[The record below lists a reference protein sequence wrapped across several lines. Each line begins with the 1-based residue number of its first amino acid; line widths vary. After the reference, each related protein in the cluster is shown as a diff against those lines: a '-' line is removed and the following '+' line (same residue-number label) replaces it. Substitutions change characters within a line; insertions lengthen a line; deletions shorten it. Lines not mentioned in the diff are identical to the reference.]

1 MMTTQAPSLSI
12 LNPNPQRIPGPS
24 LLHQLVRNA
33 PHHGQ
38 PAIDYQASDK
48 SHTSLSYPELH
59 SRAEHLAKRILG
71 ALPESES
78 ENRNGNGNGSGS
90 GRHGPQQLVVPLLLP
105 QCPELYISQL
115 AILKAGGAF
124 CPLNLDAPPERVK
137 FILRDVS
144 ATVIITTTTLRS
156 KIDDLES
163 HVRVIVV
170 DQDDDAQHDLDH
182 VCHLGREATA
192 DSLAYVMYTSGSTGT
207 PKGVGISHDAA
218 TQALLGHDR
227 HIPYFSRFL
236 QFAAPTFDVSVFEVF
251 FPMFRG
257 ATLVCCSRADML
269 NDLPAVLRN
278 LRVDACELTPTVAGS
293 LLRSRDNVPDL
304 RLLLTIGEML
314 TGPVI
319 KEFGRAEHKSG
330 ILWAMYGPT
339 EATIHCTLQPSCEAS
354 SSPNNVGFPLD
365 TVSAF
370 ILAPLGDDDSGHFEV
385 LPYGATGELAIGGHQ
400 TAVGYINRPEQTSKV
415 FIDTPHGR
423 LYRTGDKARMRE
435 NGTIDCFGRI
445 SDGQVKLRGQRTELG
460 EIEQAVLHTSGCHG
474 AVASIIKGI
483 IVVFCESDD
492 PNDHVAE
499 EVLQTCRNWLPVFM
513 VPGDV
518 VFMKSFPRLPSGK
531 IDRKQ
536 LKTNYEMSRTDD
548 SASPTQFA
556 DDVERELAG
565 LAQEALGIHLQPSS
579 ILTAAGMDSLAAI
592 KLASRLRRAGFSTSA
607 VDILSCKTISQ
618 LRSRIRRQRGR
629 ADSAVEVEE
638 PSTRVDST
646 AAYMDEISKCHPTL
660 DRQISDIEAV
670 VPCAP
675 MQVSMLA
682 ETLINREAY
691 CNWIELHVS
700 GAYPVETIS
709 LWFRDLARNNEALRT
724 GFAAFSGQIKQII
737 WKELGASQIRTVE
750 HLDRRYR
757 LDEEGFFRPFSVQI
771 RPRKPSTTSVLL
783 HIHHALYD
791 GWSFDMLLSDLNI
804 LAQGGQPAGR
814 PSFRLVSNYYQ
825 SAEFSYVADTA
836 RAYWA
841 EYLLGYQPTA
851 MPQMLAKQKNSGQVI
866 SAERKLNVEAS
877 FIKQI
882 SIQLEISPQVL
893 FQTCLLYL
901 WGSIL
906 GTKDVVIGNVTSGRT
921 IPVMGIEDVMGP
933 CLTTTP
939 LRSRIGQVH
948 TIRELLESI
957 HASNREIL
965 AHCTL
970 PLADIK
976 KAAGIMPG
984 QPLYDALFVYQES
997 LHSREGRQQ
1006 PETIKQVAHEDYLE
1020 TKLLAEI
1027 EPLGTGFQFRITYH
1041 DNVFHPSH
1049 MQMFLRQFECILEHV
1064 VKNLDSDM
1072 FSITR
1077 CFADNVLSQYNCD
1090 PKTLEGTPDLATLFE
1105 RTAAKAP
1112 GKTAICFAE
1121 DIGDSGADLKTISYG
1136 DLNSQA
1142 NRIARLVL
1150 TSGASEGNP
1159 VAIVMEKSI
1168 MLYAGILGILKAGCA
1183 YLPLLPSTPRSRIR
1197 TIFEQANVRLC
1208 ISEESS
1214 RDALPVIDGCRFISL
1229 HGAKLNDH
1237 SEENLETLVDSSR
1250 VANIIYTS
1258 GSTGVPKG
1266 VCVTQLNIAS
1276 NLDVLSRIY
1285 PVKENSRML
1294 QACSQ
1299 AFDVSVFEILFALT
1313 RGMCLC
1319 AATNDV
1325 LFADL
1330 ERSIATMGVTHLS
1343 MTPTVASL
1351 VRPQKVPKVE
1361 FLVTSGE
1368 PMTSEVARHWVGKL
1382 YQGYGPSETTNICSV
1397 KKMTPEDHIR
1407 HLGFAFENTSAFIL
1421 APASLDV
1428 LPICCV
1434 GELCFGGDQVVAG
1447 YLNLPAVTNEK
1458 FIKHPR
1464 YGRLYRSGDMGRML
1478 PDGSLLIVG
1487 RVDDQIKLRGQ
1498 RIELGEINSVVATA
1512 REVANC
1518 VTVLVSQGQQLV
1530 CYYVPSDADGGMF
1543 HVLTPNSMVAKM
1555 NEAIYGSI
1563 RSRLPG
1569 YMVPSYLIPI
1579 STIPMTSSGKID
1591 KNALR
1596 EVFGKLNQGDL
1607 EVFCATTQATDSDGD
1622 WCDEERKVATVVANV
1637 LNASPRDIRRWT
1649 PLTSLGLDSISAI
1662 SVAKGL
1668 QSILSL
1674 RVSISA
1680 ILQNPCV
1687 AKLAALFRE
1696 QQIEIAMIGDV
1707 LDVFPP
1713 ELAQQIQQKIHNKY
1727 LEVEKILPC
1736 TPLQEAM
1743 LAVSTSDTSYLNR
1756 MVFRLNVDAA
1766 VMMQAWITM
1775 FQRHGILRTCFFST
1789 DDREHSMA
1797 QCVLKSWEPEWLSF
1811 NVAGN
1816 SLDAMISKQAEAISA
1831 VIDSGEPPISLAV
1844 IKNGANTHLSF
1855 ICHHALYDGVAIS
1868 RLLEEIEQVAL
1879 GVQLPPPPS
1888 YEPFL
1893 REMLSSSDSTDAFWT
1908 VHLENLRT
1916 KSLARASDAQA
1927 GRDVLINCLDIPL
1940 SNIDQGLKILNAS
1953 LLPLLQAVW
1962 ANVLRIILNSDDV
1975 CFGNVF
1981 NGRTGTVD
1989 RVDELIAPCF
1999 NTIPARVDIQSHKC
2013 NNDLLKSFQHL
2024 GPQLLQYQYT
2034 PLRRIQSLFSTN
2046 GTRLFDTLLL
2056 LQQPPRK
2063 LDERFWTLDK
2073 DDGEINFPLV
2083 CEVTP
2088 LQEPGTDRLEIKIHF
2103 DRSSVSDAYASFIF
2117 DTMSHI
2123 LSAFLQFPSSH
2134 IISKESL
2141 PSALRQRLEGL
2152 QLVYPEDELRGTH
2165 GDTDADECW
2174 TRPEQS
2180 IRSILSKISGVK
2192 EDRIGRHMTIF
2203 QLGLDSINAVQV
2215 AAILRRE
2222 RFPSVTATDI
2232 LENPTCS
2239 KLAATLSA
2247 DQLSTEDLIQYNITE
2262 FDRAATALLAHNVP
2276 HWRTIEAIF
2285 PCTSL
2290 QMGMLTEFINSRG
2303 KDYFNFI
2310 SFRVNQGVT
2319 VSNLLNAWTKT
2330 VKAHAI
2336 LRTGFTPLDH
2346 PDASFAML
2354 GYTFADEAVPV
2365 TVKDNADKFDLT
2377 LWQLE
2382 ASQKVFNNLHEPPW
2396 LVALVPNCAQID
2408 MHLAIHHAI
2417 YDAQSLQMIMV
2428 NLARALREE
2437 PFASG
2442 TGVSSVVQNI
2452 VTQTKRSKEVAK
2464 EFWEKQAS
2472 KTVINKFPVM
2482 TPLREERRSIE
2493 VRSRTCSLP
2502 FATLE
2507 DATKNAGLTIHVVAQ
2522 AAWLRILSSYL
2533 GEASVV
2539 FGTILSGRDSETT
2552 CDAVFPCITTLPIIA
2567 QNSLSNR
2574 ELLDAM
2580 MEYNTG
2586 LRRQQRTPLTDIQR
2600 WLGHP
2605 NTKLFD
2611 TLLVYQ
2617 KFQQEG
2623 EQHVPWSMVD
2633 EKAMVDYPVS
2643 LEVEPQAGFV
2653 ELRVTFISDVLP
2665 AEQAEILLRQFDAV
2679 FCELAQHPN
2688 GSEDDLVER
2697 DTELFAVLPAEEPQ
2711 LESNVTFLHQ
2721 FVEFSARKY
2730 PEKTAL
2736 DFVSGFENEKPL
2748 SRKWT
2753 YRELDESGNKIANML
2768 SSHTTTGDI
2777 VAVCFEKCPEA
2788 HFSMLGILKAG
2799 CTLLALDPGAPSS
2812 RKEFILQDSGA
2823 SVLLTDRQLSSNMTF
2838 NVTVPVIAIDEESL
2852 AEASASLPKLTRTL
2866 SPGDRS
2872 YCLYTSGTTGTPKGC
2887 EITHENAVQAMLAF
2901 QKLFERHCDQDSK
2914 WLQFASYHFDVSVL
2928 EQYWTWSVGITL
2940 VAAPRDVIL
2949 EDLAGTIS
2957 RLEITHIDLTPSLA
2971 RLLHPDDV
2979 PSLCRGVFITG
2990 GEQLKQEILDV
3001 WGPERVIH
3009 NFYGPTEATIG
3020 VTTYPCVPINGRSS
3034 NIGRQFT
3041 NVGSYVLRP
3050 DTEIPVLRGGVGEL
3064 CVSGKLVGAG
3074 YLNRKELTAEKFPTL
3089 GTFKE
3094 RVYRTGDLVR
3104 VLHDGCFD
3112 FLGRADD
3119 QVKLRGQRLEIGE
3132 INHCIRTGVRGLTDV
3147 VTLVIGNQ
3155 KQQKDLLVSF
3165 VVTSQQQKES
3175 KDLQV
3180 ISGDEAASISHIVQQ
3195 ACRER
3200 LPGYMVPTY
3209 VLLLP
3214 FIPLSPNNK
3223 AEMKELRALFNQL
3236 SPSQLVAPSPVTNA
3250 DLGGTGRKV
3259 CKALS
3264 NITGVA
3270 EEIISPSTNIFELG
3284 VDSISVMRF
3293 VRALKQEGIKA
3304 TPAVILRNPTV
3315 TDLAQAFQSSQKST
3329 KSTGVLE
3336 ARQAVEACQHRHR
3349 GLCSRALGV
3358 KPDEIEYIAPCSPLQ
3373 HGMISRSRT
3382 EDNEGAYFNTFRFEL
3397 TTGVEVEK
3405 LRSAW
3410 TRLVEEHSVL
3420 RTRFVSTTDGFVQA
3434 AMKTLAVPWDEIEML
3449 GDDDL
3454 EAVLAGRRK
3463 AWIMRNNQTIDRPL
3477 EFLLVKGD
3485 GKQTLVVH
3493 IFHAIYD
3500 ANSFELMVDEVTR
3513 IYKDK
3518 AIEAL
3523 KAPSFVDALLHGPL
3537 RNLSTSKSFWM
3548 EHLKGA
3554 GLSSVPRI
3562 SGTPST
3568 HDLSISR
3575 SIHFE
3580 ALDKLGRT
3588 LGVTQQAVIQAIWGS
3603 VLQKHCSYGVT
3614 FGIIVSGRSLELEDV
3629 DKTIGPLFNTI
3640 PFHRS
3645 FQHAQTWSSAF
3656 QQCHEFNTAI
3666 LPFQHVPLRDIQKW
3680 CSGGK
3685 PIFDTLFSF
3694 QRASSIS
3701 ETGGEGLW
3709 MEIEGNV
3716 NPDYPLAF
3724 EATLMPSGELRVLIV
3739 SQKGIADEESL
3750 QALIDD
3756 FETMASNAIQD
3767 PQGLVMSGLED
3778 GVATESRGNLSG
3790 SDVYTTYHG
3799 LTRLEEASFE
3809 WTPQAETI
3817 RKEITVLVDMNPSL
3831 ISQNTTLLEL
3841 GLDSIDTIKLS
3852 ARLRREGIPLSNSE
3866 LVKGQSIANFMAIL
3880 QAKHTRQDEP
3890 QDSGYSSDVEDSS
3903 LSLKTYLS
3911 TNGYHLDN
3919 IVQALPPTPLQD
3931 SMMSKMIQSDFRTYF
3946 NHDVLELS
3954 PGVDVHRLKEAW
3966 MTVIKH
3972 SPVLRTAFVEVES
3985 PAFEFAYA
3993 QLIVKD
3999 SSATIHEVSIQSL
4012 DEISSIMEQAR
4023 VSAQGGHGR
4032 SNLFQVTFA
4041 VSSDKTYIVLSIAH
4055 ALYDGWSLGLLHQ
4068 DVESAYHGTYIP
4080 RDPYTEYLG
4089 EILRSCKDGAREF
4102 WSDYVCGAVPTLFPI
4117 REDTTG
4123 TESALNRT
4131 EFTFATSASAL
4142 KSFCRRQAI
4151 SQQAVA
4157 QACWAAILAIRCKR
4171 LDVSFGTVLSGRDTE
4186 ASEKMLFPTMNTVPV
4201 RAVLYGSVSTFLR
4214 YIQDNMTSIRQF
4226 QHFPLRKIQA
4236 LMKEKG
4242 EGLFNTLFIL
4252 QNSGAGKLKG
4262 EQLMKSVEGASAAEY
4277 AICVEMEVIGDK
4289 VVWRTAC
4296 DDGYLSSG
4304 ETMTLLQ
4311 ELDSVLNF
4319 LVTSPDGDVLKFG
4332 EKGVSVCGFPAFQPQ
4347 EAITAPENNQPE
4359 EGDDDNGEAWSP
4371 TEEAIREVLAA
4382 VSGTGKAT
4390 IRKSHNLYHLGLD
4403 SISAIKVSLALRNRG
4418 VMDDDASNALATA
4431 TSLLNVDM
4439 LLRTAGIDAAEVE
4452 EIFPATAMQTHML
4465 SVWQNTR
4472 GAVFHPEFHYRLSS
4486 ISNRKVI
4493 GRAWRRLVEELS
4505 ILRTIFIATGSRTT
4519 PVAQVV
4525 LRAIDGFENPFVS
4538 LKVEHMGEEGSLLGL
4553 KIHHAL
4559 YDGVSLPKIM
4569 DRFQALLGHH
4579 EAAVAD
4585 GHNNDILL
4593 SLWKGLI
4600 ASSLTKQARENRKGF
4615 WAQYLQGVKS
4625 TPVDISHGMN
4635 YGGSP
4640 DKRVSFLQRAAITET
4655 KTETL
4660 KALCSKHGISIQA
4673 VFFAA
4678 YAKALASSSQQNDVV
4693 FGVYL
4698 ANRGS
4703 QEQLPYPTLCLAPLR
4718 VKVPEDSQLVEVAA
4732 KIQQDI
4738 HSISNAENV
4747 SVGLWEVKE
4756 WTGVVVESF
4765 VNFLSLPGEPKGSA
4779 NEDSG
4784 DGRVQLEQVGFAD
4797 EATVTNE
4804 NQAVTYPGQM
4814 SRLEKNVVGDAYPDA
4829 VDVEV
4834 SIQDGGAMDIGV
4846 FGSHGKVGEKGGEG
4860 LVRMLVD
4867 VLRL

>member
-1 MMTTQAPSLSI
+1 MPPQTPSLSI
-12 LNPNPQRIPGPS
+12 LNPNPKRIPGPS
-24 LLHQLVRNA
+24 ILHQLVRHA

-78 ENRNGNGNGSGS
+78 KNGNGDVNGSGS
-90 GRHGPQQLVVPLLLP
+90 GSHRPQQLVVPLLLP

-182 VCHLGREATA
+182 VCYFGREATA
-192 DSLAYVMYTSGSTGT
+192 ESLA
-207 PKGVGISHDAA
+207 
-218 TQALLGHDR
+218 
-227 HIPYFSRFL
+227 FL
-236 QFAAPTFDVSVFEVF
+236 QFAAPTFDVSVFEIF
-251 FPMFRG
+251 FPLFRG

-278 LRVDACELTPTVAGS
+278 LSVDACELTPTVAGS
-293 LLRSRDNVPDL
+293 LLRSRDNVPGL

-319 KEFGRAEHKSG
+319 KEFGHAEHKSG

-370 ILAPLGDDDSGHFEV
+370 ILAPLDDDDSGHFEV

-445 SDGQVKLRGQRTELG
+445 SDGQVKLRGQRIELG
-460 EIEQAVLHTSGCHG
+460 EIEHAVLHTSGCHG
-474 AVASIIKGI
+474 AAASVIQGI

-565 LAQEALGIHLQPSS
+565 LAQEVLGIHLQPSS
-579 ILTAAGMDSLAAI
+579 ILSTAGVDSLAAI
-592 KLASRLRRAGFSTSA
+592 KLASRLRRAGLSTNA
-607 VDILSCKTISQ
+607 VEILSCKTISQ
-618 LRSRIRRQRGR
+618 LRSRIRQQRGR

-638 PSTRVDST
+638 PSTRVGST
-646 AAYMDEISKCHPTL
+646 AAYMDEISKHHPNL
-660 DRQISDIEAV
+660 GRQISDIEAV

-691 CNWIELHVS
+691 CNWIELHIS
-700 GAYPVETIS
+700 SAYPVDTIS
-709 LWFRDLARNNEALRT
+709 LWFLYLARNNEALRT
-724 GFAAFSGQIKQII
+724 GFAALGGQMKQII
-737 WKELGASQIRTVE
+737 WKELSASQIRTVE
-750 HLDRRYR
+750 HLDRGYR

-771 RPRKPSTTSVLL
+771 SPSKPNTTSVLL

-851 MPQMLAKQKNSGQVI
+851 IPQMLAKQKNSGKVI

-877 FIKQI
+877 FIRQI
-882 SIQLEISPQVL
+882 SARLEISPQVL

-906 GTKDVVIGNVTSGRT
+906 GTEDVVIGNVTSGRT
-921 IPVMGIEDVMGP
+921 IPVLGIEDVMGP
-933 CLTTTP
+933 CLTTAP
-939 LRSRIGQVH
+939 LRSRIGQAH

-1027 EPLGTGFQFRITYH
+1027 EPLGTGFRFRITYH
-1041 DNVFHPSH
+1041 DDVFHSSH

-1064 VKNLDSDM
+1064 VKNLDSDIS
-1072 FSITR
+1072 SITR
-1077 CFADNVLSQYNCD
+1077 CFTDNVLSQYNCD
-1090 PKTLEGTPDLATLFE
+1090 PKTLEGTPNLATLFE
-1105 RTAAKAP
+1105 RTAANSP

-1121 DIGDSGADLKTISYG
+1121 AIGDNGADLKTISYG

-1150 TSGASEGNP
+1150 TSGASEGDP

-1197 TIFEQANVRLC
+1197 TIFEQANFRLC

-1214 RDALPVIDGCRFISL
+1214 RDALPVLDGCQFISL
-1229 HGAKLNDH
+1229 HDAKLNDH
-1237 SEENLETLVDSSR
+1237 SEDNLGTFVDSSR

-1330 ERSIATMGVTHLS
+1330 ERSITTMGVTHLS

-1368 PMTSEVARHWVGKL
+1368 PMTGEVARHWVGKL

-1397 KKMTPEDHIR
+1397 KKMTQGDHIR

-1447 YLNLPAVTNEK
+1447 YLNLPAVTNDK
-1458 FIKHPR
+1458 FINHPR

-1512 REVANC
+1512 CEVANC

-1530 CYYVPSDADGGMF
+1530 CYYVPSEADGGVF
-1543 HVLTPNSMVAKM
+1543 HVLTPNTMAAKM

-1563 RSRLPG
+1563 RPRLPG

-1591 KNALR
+1591 KNTLR
-1596 EVFGKLNQGDL
+1596 EVFSKLTQGDL
-1607 EVFCATTQATDSDGD
+1607 EVFCATTQATDSDVD
-1622 WCDEERKVATVVANV
+1622 WCDEERKVATVVADV
-1637 LNASPRDIRRWT
+1637 LNASSRDIRRWT

-1668 QSILSL
+1668 QSALNL

-1687 AKLAALFRE
+1687 AKLAALFSE
-1696 QQIEIAMIGDV
+1696 QQIEIAMTGDV
-1707 LDVFPP
+1707 LDVFLP

-1743 LAVSTSDTSYLNR
+1743 LAVSTSGTSYLNR

-1797 QCVLKSWEPEWLSF
+1797 QCVLKTWEPQWLYF
-1811 NVAGN
+1811 DVAGN
-1816 SLDAMISKQAEAISA
+1816 SLDAIISKHAEAIPA

-1844 IKNGANTHLSF
+1844 IKNGADTHLSF

-1893 REMLSSSDSTDAFWT
+1893 REMLFSSDSTDTFWT
-1908 VHLENLRT
+1908 VHLENLIT
-1916 KSLARASDAQA
+1916 KSLARTSDAQA
-1927 GRDVLINCLDIPL
+1927 GRDVLIKCLDIPL
-1940 SNIDQGLKILNAS
+1940 SNIDQGLKILNIS

-1989 RVDELIAPCF
+1989 GVDELVAPCF

-2024 GPQLLQYQYT
+2024 GPQLLQYQFT
-2034 PLRRIQSLFSTN
+2034 PLRHIQSLLSTN

-2056 LQQPPRK
+2056 LQQSPRK
-2063 LDERFWTLDK
+2063 LDEKFWTLDK
-2073 DDGEINFPLV
+2073 DDGEMNFPL
-2083 CEVTP
+2083 
-2088 LQEPGTDRLEIKIHF
+2088 
-2103 DRSSVSDAYASFIF
+2103 
-2117 DTMSHI
+2117 
-2123 LSAFLQFPSSH
+2123 FPSSH

-2152 QLVYPEDELRGTH
+2152 QLVYPEETLRDTH
-2165 GDTDADECW
+2165 GDTDADEYW

-2192 EDRIGRHMTIF
+2192 EDRISRHMTIF

-2247 DQLSTEDLIQYNITE
+2247 DQISTEDSIQYDVTE

-2276 HWRTIEAIF
+2276 HWRTIEAIL

-2290 QMGMLTEFINSRG
+2290 QMGMLSDFINSKG

-2319 VSNLLNAWTKT
+2319 ISNLANAWTKT

-2365 TVKDNADKFDLT
+2365 TVEDNADKFDLT
-2377 LWQLE
+2377 VWQLE
-2382 ASQKVFNNLHEPPW
+2382 ASQRVLNSLHEPPW
-2396 LVALVPNCAQID
+2396 LVALVPNCEQID

-2437 PFASG
+2437 PFSSG
-2442 TGVSSVVQNI
+2442 TGVSSAVQDI

-2502 FATLE
+2502 FASLE
-2507 DATKNAGLTIHVVAQ
+2507 DATKNAGLTIQVVAQ

-2574 ELLDAM
+2574 ELLNAM

-2633 EKAMVDYPVS
+2633 EKAMIDYPVS
-2643 LEVEPQAGFV
+2643 LEVEPQVGSV
-2653 ELRVTFISDVLP
+2653 ELRVTFISDILP
-2665 AEQAEILLRQFDAV
+2665 TEQAETLLRQFDAV

-2697 DTELFAVLPAEEPQ
+2697 DTELFTILPAEELQ

-2721 FVEFSARKY
+2721 FVEFSAQKY
-2730 PEKTAL
+2730 PDKTAL

-2753 YRELDESGNKIANML
+2753 YRELDESGNKIANIL
-2768 SSHTTTGDI
+2768 SSRTTTGDI

-2788 HFSMLGILKAG
+2788 HFAMLGILKAG

-2838 NVTVPVIAIDEESL
+2838 NITVPVIAIDEESL
-2852 AEASASLPKLTRTL
+2852 AEASASHPKLTRTL

-2901 QKLFERHCDQDSK
+2901 QKLFEGHYDQDSK

-2940 VAAPRDVIL
+2940 VAAPQDVIL

-2971 RLLHPDDV
+2971 RLMHPDDV

-3050 DTEIPVLRGGVGEL
+3050 ETEIPVLRGGVGEL

-3074 YLNRKELTAEKFPTL
+3074 YLNRKELTAERFPTL

-3132 INHCIRTGVRGLTDV
+3132 INHCIRTGVRELTDV
-3147 VTLVIGNQ
+3147 VTLIIRNE
-3155 KQQKDLLVSF
+3155 KQQKDSLVSF
-3165 VVTSQQQKES
+3165 VVMAQQQKS

-3180 ISGDEAASISHIVQQ
+3180 ISGDEAAGISHIVQQ
-3195 ACRER
+3195 ACREK

-3236 SPSQLVAPSPVTNA
+3236 SPGQLVAPSPVTSA
-3250 DLGGTGRKV
+3250 DLGGVGRKV
-3259 CKALS
+3259 CKTLS
-3264 NITGVA
+3264 NIAGVA
-3270 EEIISPSTNIFELG
+3270 EETISPSTSIFELG

-3293 VRALKQEGIKA
+3293 VRALKQEGINA

-3315 TDLAQAFQSSQKST
+3315 TDLARAFQSSRKST
-3329 KSTGVLE
+3329 DSTGILE

-3397 TTGVEVEK
+3397 ATGVEVGK

-3410 TRLVEEHSVL
+3410 ARLVEEHSVL

-3434 AMKTLAVPWDEIEML
+3434 AMKTLAVPWDEIELL

-3454 EAVLAGRRK
+3454 EAVLAGRRE
-3463 AWIMRNNQTIDRPL
+3463 AWIMKNNQIIDRPL
-3477 EFLLVKGD
+3477 EFLLVKRD
-3485 GKQTLVVH
+3485 RKQTLVVH
-3493 IFHAIYD
+3493 IFHAVYD
-3500 ANSFELMVDEVTR
+3500 ANSFDLMVDEVTR

-3518 AIEAL
+3518 ALEAVE
-3523 KAPSFVDALLHGPL
+3523 APSFVDALLHGPL

-3575 SIHFE
+3575 IIHFE

-3603 VLQKHCSYGVT
+3603 VLQRYCSSGVT
-3614 FGIIVSGRSLELEDV
+3614 FGIIVSGRSLELQDV

-3640 PFHRS
+3640 PFHRG

-3666 LPFQHVPLRDIQKW
+3666 LPFQHVPLRDVQKW

-3701 ETGGEGLW
+3701 ETSGEGLW
-3709 MEIEGNV
+3709 MQIEGNV

-3724 EATLMPSGELRVLIV
+3724 DATLMSGGELQLLIV

-3756 FETMASNAIQD
+3756 FETMARNAIQD

-3778 GVATESRGNLSG
+3778 GVAAEPQWKPSG
-3790 SDVYTTYHG
+3790 SDVDTAHHG
-3799 LTRLEEASFE
+3799 LTRSGEASFE
-3809 WTPQAETI
+3809 WTPRAETI
-3817 RKEITVLVDMNPSL
+3817 RKDITVLVDMNPSL

-3866 LVKGQSIANFMAIL
+3866 LVKGQSIAGFMAIL
-3880 QAKHTRQDEP
+3880 QAKHTRQDDA

-3903 LSLKTYLS
+3903 LSLKIYLS
-3911 TNGYHLDN
+3911 TNGHHLDN

-3931 SMMSKMIQSDFRTYF
+3931 SMVSKMIQSDFRTYF
-3946 NHDVLELS
+3946 NHDVLEMS
-3954 PGVDVHRLKEAW
+3954 PGVDAQRLKEAW

-3993 QLIVKD
+3993 QLVMKD
-3999 SSATIHEVSIQSL
+3999 FPATIHEVSIQSL
-4012 DEISSIMEQAR
+4012 DEFSSIMEQAR
-4023 VSAQGGHGR
+4023 VSAQAGHGR

-4041 VSSDKTYIVLSIAH
+4041 VLSQKTYVILSIAH

-4068 DVESAYHGTYIP
+4068 DVESVYHGTYIP

-4089 EILRSCKDGAREF
+4089 GILRSCKDGAKEF
-4102 WSDYVCGAVPTLFPI
+4102 WSDYVSGAVPTLFPT
-4117 REDTTG
+4117 RKNTTG
-4123 TESALNRT
+4123 TESALNRA
-4131 EFTFATSASAL
+4131 ELTFSTSASAL
-4142 KSFCRRQAI
+4142 KSFCQCQAI

-4186 ASEKMLFPTMNTVPV
+4186 ASETILFPTMNTVPV

-4214 YIQDNMTSIRQF
+4214 YIQDNVTSIRQF

-4252 QNSGAGKLKG
+4252 QNSGAGKLEG
-4262 EQLMKSVEGASAAEY
+4262 EQLMKSVGGSSAAEY
-4277 AICVEMEVIGDK
+4277 AICVEMEVIGDN

-4304 ETMTLLQ
+4304 ATMRLLQ
-4311 ELDSVLNF
+4311 ELDIVLNF
-4319 LVTSPDGDVLKFG
+4319 LVTSPDGDFLKFG
-4332 EKGVSVCGFPAFQPQ
+4332 ENGVSVCGLPAFQLQ
-4347 EAITAPENNQPE
+4347 KAITAPENKQPE
-4359 EGDDDNGEAWSP
+4359 EVDDDNGEAWSP

-4382 VSGTGKAT
+4382 VSGIGKTT

-4418 VMDDDASNALATA
+4418 ITVSLRSMIRAISIKEMAGQAAKGSSSSPETVAQDDDASNALATA
-4431 TSLLNVDM
+4431 TNLLDVDM
-4439 LLRTAGIDAAEVE
+4439 LLRTAGIVATEIE

-4472 GAVFHPEFHYRLSS
+4472 GAVFHPEFHYRLFS
-4486 ISNRKVI
+4486 ISSRKVI

-4519 PVAQVV
+4519 PFAQVI

-4538 LKVEHMGEEGSLLGL
+4538 LKVEHMGEEGWVLGL

-4559 YDGVSLPKIM
+4559 YDGVSLPKIT

-4579 EAAVAD
+4579 ESAVAD
-4585 GHNNDILL
+4585 GHNNNNLL
-4593 SLWKGLI
+4593 SSWKGLI

-4615 WAQYLQGVKS
+4615 WAQYLQGAKT
-4625 TPVDISHGMN
+4625 TPANILQGMN
-4635 YGGSP
+4635 HSGSP
-4640 DKRVSFLQRAAITET
+4640 DKRVNFLQRAAITET
-4655 KTETL
+4655 ETETL

-4678 YAKALASSSQQNDVV
+4678 YAKVLASSSQQNDVV
-4693 FGVYL
+4693 FGIYL
-4698 ANRGS
+4698 ANRGG
-4703 QEQLPYPTLCLAPLR
+4703 QEQLPYPTLCLVPLR
-4718 VKVPEDSQLVEVAA
+4718 VQVPEDSQLVEVAA

-4738 HSISNAENV
+4738 HSISHAENV

-4765 VNFLSLPGEPKGSA
+4765 VNFLSLPREPKGSA

-4784 DGRVQLEQVGFAD
+4784 DDRVQLEQVSFAD
-4797 EATVTNE
+4797 EATATNE
-4804 NQAVTYPGQM
+4804 NQAVKYPSQI

-4846 FGSHGKVGEKGGEG
+4846 FGSHGKVDEKGGEG